1 MTHENLESVP
11 ERIQSDILKNLISH
25 KNENTKL
32 QLNSNTDPTVFVNQ
46 PLIYELQGRSSND
59 THLKNCLNCDSVLNF
74 KVGIYEK
81 EKFVYYNEEVS
92 QDYIFVSRKKF
103 LFMYY
108 NIINTYTLYIY
119 TVFILLIYF

>member
-1 MTHENLESVP
+1 MTHENLESAP
-11 ERIQSDILKNLISH
+11 EKIQSDILKNLISH

-32 QLNSNTDPTVFVNQ
+32 QLNSNIDPILFVNQ
-46 PLIYELQGRSSND
+46 SSIYELQGKSSND
-59 THLKNCLNCDSVLNF
+59 TYLKNCLNCDSMLSF

-81 EKFVYYNEEVS
+81 EKFFYYNKEVS

-108 NIINTYTLYIY
+108 NIINIIY
-119 TVFILLIYF
+119 MYCFIY